1 MAHSARKPMVIENR
15 ILAALPV
22 KECRRLDSHLEPV
35 TLKAGQ
41 VLYEPGGTMQYGY
54 FLDTALVALLTVAE
68 GGETFEVNL
77 VANKGVVGIPIF
89 LRSDTMPYRVIV
101 QSSGTARR
109 IKAELLRKEFDS
121 CGPLHDLLMRYL
133 HVLFIQISQAGFC
146 NRFHSIGQR
155 LAVWL
160 LVNQDRAQSDEL
172 QFTQAFLSQ
181 MLGINPGTVSEVA
194 GALRRRKLI
203 RYSRGHITIV
213 DRPGLEAAA
222 CACYGIV
229 KKESDRFFLK

>member
-1 MAHSARKPMVIENR
+1 MANPAEKIENR
-15 ILAALPV
+15 ILAMLPA
-22 KECRRLDSHLEPV
+22 KESRRLDSHLEPV

-41 VLYEPGGTMQYGY
+41 VLYEPGATLRYGY
-54 FLDTALVALLTVAE
+54 FLDTALVAMLTVAA

-77 VANKGVVGIPIF
+77 VANEGVVGIPIF

-101 QSSGTARR
+101 QSAGTARR
-109 IKAELLRKEFDS
+109 IKAEVLRKEFDS
-121 CGPLHDLLMRYL
+121 CGPLHELLMRYL

-146 NRFHSIGQR
+146 NRFHSVGQR

-172 QFTQAFLSQ
+172 RFTQGFLSQ
-181 MLGINPGTVSEVA
+181 MLGVNPGTVSEAA
-194 GALRRRKLI
+194 GALRKRGLI

-213 DRPGLEAAA
+213 DRTGLQAAA
-222 CACYGIV
+222 CGCYGVV
-229 KKESDRFFLK
+229 KRESDRFFLK